1 MRPSSSEASEN
12 ALVTQ
17 LSRHRAPV
25 CGVEFNAL
33 TPNHLAS
40 GADKGCIWDIA
51 KLVEALLVF
60 LLSSRCK
67 STKAMCWMFH
77 KHLLSH
83 PICAGA

>member
-1 MRPSSSEASEN
+1 MSCFSSKASEN

-25 CGVEFNAL
+25 CGMEFNAL

-51 KLVEALLVF
+51 KLAEAILIF
-60 LLSSRCK
+60 LLSRGICK
-67 STKAMCWMFH
+67 IFLT
-77 KHLLSH
+77 LL
-83 PICAGA
+83 ARM

>member
-1 MRPSSSEASEN
+1 MSCFSSKASEN

-25 CGVEFNAL
+25 TFSILYFVCGMEFNAL

-51 KLVEALLVF
+51 KLAEAILIF
-60 LLSSRCK
+60 LLSRGICK
-67 STKAMCWMFH
+67 IFLT
-77 KHLLSH
+77 LL
-83 PICAGA
+83 ARM